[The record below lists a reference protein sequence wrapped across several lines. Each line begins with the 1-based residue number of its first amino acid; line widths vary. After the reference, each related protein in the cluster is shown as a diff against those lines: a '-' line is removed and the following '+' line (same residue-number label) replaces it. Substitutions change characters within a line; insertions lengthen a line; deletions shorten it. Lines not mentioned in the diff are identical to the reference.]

1 MAKFPKLKTG
11 QWLGIAVV
19 VLIVFALIGKKA
31 GWIGQGELTKI
42 AAEKADARTIVE
54 SVLANGK
61 IQPEIEVKLSS
72 EISGEIIG
80 LYVKEGDSVTKGQL
94 LAKVNPELIL
104 AALDR
109 NEAAINNARAQLASA
124 RARLNQQK
132 ATFENNIKPSF
143 ERNQKLYKDKV
154 ISQAEYDASKATY
167 EAALQ
172 DLEAGRQSIIAAEFT
187 VKSTEASQKESREQL
202 TRTNI
207 YAPIDGIVTKLS
219 VEVGERVVGTIQMA
233 GTEMIRIANLN
244 RMEAQV
250 DVSESD
256 VVRVK
261 LGDSVLIDVDAYP
274 GRQFKGIVREIANSS
289 NQSVLGAADQVTN
302 FAVKI
307 SLIND
312 SYADLTEKR
321 GFPFRPGMSSSVEI
335 LTNRVENVLAVPI
348 TSVTVR
354 AFDENGKI
362 KTKRSSGDEN
372 GGGDEGE
379 AASDEASSDEAAAS
393 KEELREVVFVFAN
406 GEVKAKEVKTG
417 IQDDR
422 YIQILSGLKAGEEVV
437 TAPFSA
443 ISKKLK
449 DGEKVQKVKKDD
461 LFSN

>member
-31 GWIGQGELTKI
+31 GWIGQSELTKVS
-42 AAEKADARTIVE
+42 AEKAEARTIVE

-94 LAKVNPELIL
+94 MAKVNPELIL
-104 AALDR
+104 AGLDR

-132 ATFENNIKPSF
+132 ATFENNLKPSF

-154 ISQAEYDASKATY
+154 ISQAEFEASKATY

-187 VKSTEASQKESREQL
+187 VKSAEATQKESREQL

-289 NQSVLGAADQVTN
+289 NASLMGGADQVTN

-307 SLIND
+307 SLINA
-312 SYADLTEKR
+312 SYSDLTEKR
-321 GFPFRPGMSSSVEI
+321 GYPFRPGMSSSVEI
-335 LTNRVENVLAVPI
+335 LTNRVEGVLAVPI

-354 AFDENGKI
+354 AFGEDGKI
-362 KTKRSSGDEN
+362 KTKRGSDK
-372 GGGDEGE
+372 E
-379 AASDEASSDEAAAS
+379 AEASEGDGENEAETDEAAAN
-393 KEELREVVFVFAN
+393 KEELREVVFVFSD
-406 GEVKAKEVKTG
+406 GEVKAREVKTG

-422 YIQILSGLKAGEEVV
+422 YIQIISGLKPGEEVV

>member
-11 QWLGIAVV
+11 QWLAVALV
-19 VLIVFALIGKKA
+19 VLLVFALVGKKA

-42 AAEKADARTIVE
+42 AAEKAENRTIVE

-61 IQPEIEVKLSS
+61 IQPEVEVKLSS

-80 LYVKEGDSVTKGQL
+80 LYVKEGDSVRKGQL

-124 RARLNQQK
+124 RARLNQLK
-132 ATFENNIKPSF
+132 ATFDNNIKPAYD
-143 ERNQKLYKDKV
+143 RNTKLFKDQV
-154 ISQAEYDASKATY
+154 ISQAEFEASKASY
-167 EAALQ
+167 EAFLQ
-172 DLEAGRQSIIAAEFT
+172 DLEAGRQTIVAAEFT
-187 VKSTEASQKESREQL
+187 VKSAEATQKESREQL

-289 NQSVLGAADQVTN
+289 NSSIMGAADQVTN

-307 SLIND
+307 SLLNE

-321 GFPFRPGMSSSVEI
+321 GYPFRPGMSSSVEI
-335 LTNRVENVLAVPI
+335 LTNRVEGTLSVPI

-354 AFDENGKI
+354 AFDEKGKI
-362 KTKRSSGDEN
+362 KKKRNADKSAEADEE
-372 GGGDEGE
+372 DED
-379 AASDEASSDEAAAS
+379 AKDKTDS
-393 KEELREVVFVFAN
+393 KEELREVVFVFEN

-422 YIQILSGLKAGEEVV
+422 YIQILSGLQAGEEVV
-437 TAPFSA
+437 VAPFSA

>member
-31 GWIGQGELTKI
+31 GWIGQSELTKVS
-42 AAEKADARTIVE
+42 AEKAEARTIVE

-94 LAKVNPELIL
+94 MAKVNPELIL
-104 AALDR
+104 AGLDR

-132 ATFENNIKPSF
+132 ATFENNLKPSF

-154 ISQAEYDASKATY
+154 ISQAEFEASKATY

-187 VKSTEASQKESREQL
+187 VKSAEATQKESREQL

-289 NQSVLGAADQVTN
+289 NASLMGGADQVTN

-307 SLIND
+307 SLINA
-312 SYADLTEKR
+312 SYSDLTEKR
-321 GFPFRPGMSSSVEI
+321 GYPFRPGMSSSVEI
-335 LTNRVENVLAVPI
+335 LTNRVEGVLAVPI

-354 AFDENGKI
+354 AFGEDGKI
-362 KTKRSSGDEN
+362 KTKRGSDKDAEAS
-372 GGGDEGE
+372 EGE
-379 AASDEASSDEAAAS
+379 GENEAETDEAAAN
-393 KEELREVVFVFAN
+393 KEELREVVFVFSD
-406 GEVKAKEVKTG
+406 GEVKAREVKTG

-422 YIQILSGLKAGEEVV
+422 YIQIISGLKPGEEVV